1 MWSGMTVLLAVLP
14 GLTLNLNTGVPTSEG
29 HLAAILVLSLRDGEF
44 CNQVVFT

>member
-14 GLTLNLNTGVPTSEG
+14 GLTLNLNSGVPTSEG
-29 HLAAILVLSLRDGEF
+29 HLAAILVLSRDGEF